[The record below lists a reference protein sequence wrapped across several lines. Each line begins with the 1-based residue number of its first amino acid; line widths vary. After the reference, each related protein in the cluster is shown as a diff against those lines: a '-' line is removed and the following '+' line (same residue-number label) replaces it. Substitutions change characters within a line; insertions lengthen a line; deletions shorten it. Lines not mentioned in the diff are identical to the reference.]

1 MPFAMAQLA
10 STLVKELPH
19 ILAKM
24 WDSEEADGDEAQNGR
39 LSDAICLGVAGA
51 QPSNRTLAHVD
62 QNVFLKCFQNIFLSI
77 LGFGVKILFLFI
89 FSPPMNVLQFKNG
102 KVNEW

>member
-62 QNVFLKCFQNIFLSI
+62 QNVFFKMFSKHFSFYSRLWRQNSFFIYFFTSNEFSSI
-77 LGFGVKILFLFI
+77 
-89 FSPPMNVLQFKNG
+89 
-102 KVNEW
+102 